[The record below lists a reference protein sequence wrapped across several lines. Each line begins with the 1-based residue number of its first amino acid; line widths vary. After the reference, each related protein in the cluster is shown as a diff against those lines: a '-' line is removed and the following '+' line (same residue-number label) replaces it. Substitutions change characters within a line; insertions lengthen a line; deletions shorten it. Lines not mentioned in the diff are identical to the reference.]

1 MGYMNDLIQMSMR
14 HVLNTAVI
22 AVAATVVAAMKCS
35 LERRSYCIL
44 QVTIQ
49 HQCIKD
55 GLPHTDLAQ
64 VRFGE
69 KVTSRSHVWQGCGH
83 LPFC

>member
-55 GLPHTDLAQ
+55 GLPHTDVANVTFGGQ
-64 VRFGE
+64 V
-69 KVTSRSHVWQGCGH
+69 TIRSHVWQG
-83 LPFC
+83 